1 MMPIQ
6 NQPCMEQELGSMEAM
21 AANCGLDILRGPQL
35 ESGQE
40 LTERV
45 GYNCI
50 NNFSPVNRFF

>member
-21 AANCGLDILRGPQL
+21 VANCGLDILRGPQL

-50 NNFSPVNRFF
+50 NKFSPSI